1 MSNKKV
7 LVIGSGGREYAFSWK
22 FHKDAEVSEV
32 YCAPGNGGTQLFA
45 NNLSIDIND
54 HEQVL
59 DAINKYDID
68 LTLVGPEAPLAN
80 GIVDFLDKHNVK
92 VFGPD
97 QYASQLE
104 SSKLFARDIMNEY
117 NIPQPKYQR
126 CTSKE
131 EVIDVKNNWGLPLVV
146 KADGL
151 AAGKGV
157 IICEDENSFSEAL
170 SVMFDNPQF
179 GSASINVSVE
189 ECLYGEELSVFAVCD
204 GENYKILNTAQDH
217 KRAYDQDKGP
227 NTGGMGAYSPTP
239 LSTEEILLKTENSI
253 IKPTLK
259 AMRDKG
265 HPYKGFL
272 YVGIMIVDN
281 NPYVIEFNVRMGD
294 PETQVVIPLLKSSLY
309 RLLNDSLEG
318 NIIKT
323 DIDIS
328 RQTAVTIVLASEG
341 YPGKYPKGMTIDG
354 INDDNRENVFHAG
367 TSLKNE
373 NIVSSGG
380 RVLNVIGF
388 GANLEKAIK
397 HAYDLANQINFKNKF
412 FRSDIGRK
420 GLSYK

>member
-1 MSNKKV
+1 
-7 LVIGSGGREYAFSWK
+7 
-22 FHKDAEVSEV
+22 
-32 YCAPGNGGTQLFA
+32 
-45 NNLSIDIND
+45 
-54 HEQVL
+54 
-59 DAINKYDID
+59 
-68 LTLVGPEAPLAN
+68 
-80 GIVDFLDKHNVK
+80 
-92 VFGPD
+92 
-97 QYASQLE
+97 
-104 SSKLFARDIMNEY
+104 
-117 NIPQPKYQR
+117 
-126 CTSKE
+126 
-131 EVIDVKNNWGLPLVV
+131 
-146 KADGL
+146 
-151 AAGKGV
+151 
-157 IICEDENSFSEAL
+157 
-170 SVMFDNPQF
+170 
-179 GSASINVSVE
+179 
-189 ECLYGEELSVFAVCD
+189 
-204 GENYKILNTAQDH
+204 
-217 KRAYDQDKGP
+217 
-227 NTGGMGAYSPTP
+227 MGAYSPTP

-323 DIDIS
+323 DIDIL

-388 GANLEKAIK
+388 GDNLEKAIK